1 MTNGNQ
7 KGEWLQLDYGDVSGW
22 SWLGVWM
29 TTGMEVGEV
38 CGILDHGGNQGTE
51 RPM

>member
-1 MTNGNQ
+1 MSGRIVEVEEHEVGAGNMTNGNQ

-29 TTGMEVGEV
+29 TTGMSG
-38 CGILDHGGNQGTE
+38 
-51 RPM
+51 